1 MCVCGYHLGIP
12 ALDCLPAA
20 MKYLVA
26 LDNLAEPAAKSQKTL
41 KLASIVR
48 NSIMLLDA
56 GFEMAGNNA
65 PFAGIG

>member
-1 MCVCGYHLGIP
+1 
-12 ALDCLPAA
+12 